1 MKKTKMICTAV
12 VVLAMIAGCQGGGGT
27 PAELD
32 ETGMSR
38 KLAERDRF
46 SLEKYPPL
54 MSAADFRTKTIP
66 RS

>member
-1 MKKTKMICTAV
+1 MICTAV
-12 VVLAMIAGCQGGGGT
+12 VVLAMIAGCEGGGGT

-38 KLAERDRF
+38 KLDERDRF
-46 SLEKYPPL
+46 SARKCFPHMCEP
-54 MSAADFRTKTIP
+54 DFRTKTIP